1 MQLCKSSQFLLISQP
16 KNGTFFLFHWDFPPL
31 SLLLALFE
39 IEGSLK
45 EEGGKE
51 ERKKA
56 SPFLMRR
63 EIEWRK
69 ERKGKEVLGRDIVA
83 TKSWNTDPD
92 KMVGKPVF

>member
-1 MQLCKSSQFLLISQP
+1 M
-16 KNGTFFLFHWDFPPL
+16 
-31 SLLLALFE
+31 LALFE